1 MKAVYILKHAPI
13 ANLKIS
19 EVPVPATGP
28 ADVLV
33 KVAASGINPSDIASV
48 EGRFPNDVLP
58 RIVGRDFSGTVIKG
72 PKELVGAQVWGSG
85 GDLGITRDGTHAEYI
100 ALPAEAVVPRP
111 KNLSMGETEAAA
123 VGVPFIAAFSA
134 LVRLG
139 RVKAGEWVIVSGAA
153 GSVGQAAIEI
163 ARAKG
168 AHVVALVR
176 DASERE
182 RIKSTAVEAIAQ
194 SDKADLEAVVRQATR
209 GKGADLAL
217 NGVGSSIFA
226 SLAAALA
233 LGGRHILYSVVGGR
247 EATLDILAFY
257 RNQSSLFG
265 LDTQKL
271 NATECAGILKELVP
285 LFESGSLEPP
295 VIAER
300 YPLSDAA
307 AAYKRVAAAKTGKVV
322 LVINSA

>member
-1 MKAVYILKHAPI
+1 MKAVYIQKHGPI
-13 ANLKIS
+13 ADLKIS
-19 EVPVPATGP
+19 EVPVPAPGP

-33 KVAASGINPSDIASV
+33 KVAVSGINPSDIASV
-48 EGRFPNDVLP
+48 EGRFPNGVLP
-58 RIVGRDFSGTVIKG
+58 RIVGRDFAGTVVQG
-72 PKELVGAQVWGSG
+72 AKELVGAQVWGSG

-111 KNLSMGETEAAA
+111 KNFSLEEAEAAA

-139 RVKAGEWVIVSGAA
+139 RVKADEWVIVSGAA
-153 GSVGQAAIEI
+153 GAVGQAALQI

-182 RIKSTAVEAIAQ
+182 RLKSTAVEAIAQ

-226 SLAAALA
+226 SLAAALG

-247 EATLDILAFY
+247 EVTLDILSFY
-257 RNQSSLFG
+257 RSQFSLLG

-271 NATECAGILKELVP
+271 NATDCAGVLKELVP
-285 LFESGSLEPP
+285 MFESGALKPP
-295 VIAER
+295 VIAQR

-307 AAYKRVAAAKTGKVV
+307 AAYNRVAAAKTGKVV
-322 LVINSA
+322 LVMASG